1 MRLVKFNLEV
11 LGETIYINPEQVSCI
26 CMSESLDC
34 TYIYVPGTVKP
45 FEVKGN
51 VDEVMERLRSGDD

>member
-1 MRLVKFNLEV
+1 MRLVKFNLND

-26 CMSESLDC
+26 RMSESLDC

-45 FEVKGN
+45 FVVKGN
-51 VDEVMERLRSGDD
+51 VDEVVARLRSGDD